1 MNLVLQSLTDRLQPL
16 VRLLVL
22 RWRGSPLPA
31 FFSWWGAELMAC
43 LPASWRATIN
53 PEKKQ
58 QLLFSQADSFWTG
71 AVDQLQPVLAPITS
85 TAGTPVLILLPHQR
99 LLHEVSLPAAAA
111 QDLASTLAFEMDKYT
126 PFKASQVYFDFVRA
140 DAEHDSLI
148 RIRLAVVS
156 HERLDALLDQA
167 QQAGHSIM
175 AVDVL
180 DEHGMRLNVNLLP
193 PHRRTSARRLL
204 IQPRA
209 AFTLVS
215 LILAMTTLQLWLHNR
230 QQALEDM
237 RHQVKA
243 LQQQTQQV
251 QSLNQQIDDTLN
263 AQRYVVERRAQTTSM
278 TSLLNELTQCIP
290 LNTTLD
296 YLNINADGQLSLT
309 GQSSQASAL
318 ITAMKA
324 CSNLEGIHF
333 EGGIQPDPVTGQD
346 RFTMLATLRKA
357 EANHA
362 PATNPR

>member
-1 MNLVLQSLTDRLQPL
+1 MNLVIQSLTNWLQPS
-16 VRLLVL
+16 VRMLLL
-22 RWRGSPLPA
+22 RWRSSPLPA
-31 FFSWWGAELMAC
+31 FFSWWGAELVAC

-58 QLLFSQADSFWTG
+58 QLLFSQGDSFWTG
-71 AVDQLQPVLAPITS
+71 AVDQPQPVLAPVTS
-85 TAGTPVLILLPHQR
+85 AIGIPVLILLPHQR
-99 LLHEVSLPAAAA
+99 LLHEVSLPAAVA
-111 QDLASTLAFEMDKYT
+111 QDIASMLAFEMDKYT
-126 PFKASQVYFDFVRA
+126 PFKASQVYFDFARI

-156 HERLDALLDQA
+156 QGRLDALLDQA

-180 DEHGMRLNVNLLP
+180 DECGVRLNVNLLP
-193 PHRRTSARRLL
+193 SPRRTSVRRLL
-204 IQPRA
+204 MQPSA
-209 AFTLVS
+209 ALRVVA
-215 LILAMTTLQLWLHNR
+215 LILTIAALVLWLHNR
-230 QQALEDM
+230 QQALDDM
-237 RHQVKA
+237 RRQVKA
-243 LQQQTQQV
+243 LQQQTQHV
-251 QSLNQQIDDTLN
+251 QTLKQQIDDTLS
-263 AQRYVVERRAQTTSM
+263 AQSYVAERRAKTTSM
-278 TSLLNELTQCIP
+278 AAQLNELTQCIP

-296 YLNINADGQLSLT
+296 YLNINADGQVSLT

-357 EANHA
+357 EASNA
-362 PATNPR
+362 PTTNPR